1 MLYSNTI
8 LKNVGVPSK
17 VATPILNGVNFVATI
32 GGLYFLSRF
41 GRRTLMLWGTL
52 FMIIILSLAGLFSLY
67 DYDYPS
73 LVMLVLFIMMF
84 EFTSGPITWL
94 YMSEIM
100 QDKATSFAS
109 AMNWGIVVI
118 ISGSVPYLVRSITD
132 EGQYNNR
139 VGFIFIACGG
149 LSFLGL
155 IFIFVFM
162 KETKGKKK
170 QDIEWMYSSNKEF

>member
-1 MLYSNTI
+1 
-8 LKNVGVPSK
+8 
-17 VATPILNGVNFVATI
+17 
-32 GGLYFLSRF
+32 
-41 GRRTLMLWGTL
+41 MLWGTL
-52 FMIIILSLAGLFSLY
+52 AMIIILSLAGLFSLY
-67 DYDYPS
+67 SYNYPS
-73 LVMLVLFIMMF
+73 LSMLVLFIMVF

-109 AMNWGIVVI
+109 AMNWGIVVV
-118 ISGSVPYLVRSITD
+118 ISGTIPYVVRAVTV
-132 EGQYNNR
+132 EGAYNNR
-139 VGFIFIACGG
+139 VGYIFIACGAM
-149 LSFLGL
+149 SFLGL